1 MHVHRFAQM
10 TLLVMLACFLNTTGA
25 SSQQQGKLLWQD
37 TVDLG
42 PFDQAFDVAA
52 ADGQVFAVGF
62 VGVGGARDFFVKA
75 YTADTGTLLWQD
87 RVDRGPND
95 YAAGVTVS
103 GGTVFVAGAAGSSC
117 CPDWAGVSSWQGALW
132 MRRITGTLSGHTPQ
146 QASKLSLV
154 PAS

>member
-62 VGVGGARDFFVKA
+62 VGVGGARDFFVRA

-87 RVDRGPND
+87 RVDRGSND

-103 GGTVFVAGAAGSSC
+103 GGTVFVSGA
-117 CPDWAGVSSWQGALW
+117 V
-132 MRRITGTLSGHTPQ
+132 GHTLQ
-146 QASKLSLV
+146 EASKLSLV